1 MKFHPQSTIAHW
13 YNQIIGRLRWWIL
26 HACSGSSIFLNTEV
40 TVQMHKEY
48 IFNQWHMF
56 HGRDSVLRL
65 DTFLPTIPEILS
77 GSSSSSCDEEL
88 HFITASVTF
97 GFNQPTYTDGCSMD
111 VVPGAISAKWR
122 GNITPLIY
130 HSVKSSHVQWPM
142 SQVHTCD
149 GWGVTGDTFSVIC
162 DIALSH
168 VRTCDMDH
176 STCDNCSWVIFI
188 SSSWIEIS
196 ETCVLW
202 LIIRL
207 ATWHSVPDI
216 VSGFRGAREGS
227 G

>member
-1 MKFHPQSTIAHW
+1 MNPSCLLRVIYISEHRGHPANAQRAHFQSVTHVPWTRFSFASWHFSANNPRDIEWFFLLLLVMKS
-13 YNQIIGRLRWWIL
+13 Y
-26 HACSGSSIFLNTEV
+26 
-40 TVQMHKEY
+40 
-48 IFNQWHMF
+48 
-56 HGRDSVLRL
+56 
-65 DTFLPTIPEILS
+65 ILS
-77 GSSSSSCDEEL
+77 L
-88 HFITASVTF
+88 HQLHLVSTNLHICI
-97 GFNQPTYTDGCSMD
+97 YTDGCSMD

-142 SQVHTCD
+142 SEVHTCD

-162 DIALSH
+162 DIAVSH